1 MIVLRAIMLLRER
14 RLDTP
19 ELRQTRTSR
28 SENKTTRRIEGV
40 KGTLLV
46 NEQI

>member
-28 SENKTTRRIEGV
+28 SENKTTRRIGV